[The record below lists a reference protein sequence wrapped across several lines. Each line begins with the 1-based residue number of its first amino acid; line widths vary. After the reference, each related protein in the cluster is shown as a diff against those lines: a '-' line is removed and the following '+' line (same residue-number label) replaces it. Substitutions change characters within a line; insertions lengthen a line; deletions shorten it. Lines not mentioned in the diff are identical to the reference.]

1 MDTDSKGRMGRNYF
15 CKVFYL
21 LQIETLPRLIPSNT
35 NFHNELV
42 NRNLDISLGICC
54 MLFREVPLKFPGS
67 VRIHLI
73 LNYQDYLTI
82 ITSQNIVRY
91 RRNLRETSRPSP
103 TSIVNSF
110 RVDDGPIWYVEPRRT
125 RSCINRSMIGSI
137 TMHLISNLDFHR

>member
-1 MDTDSKGRMGRNYF
+1 MDTDSKGRMGRVYF

-67 VRIHLI
+67 VRIHLF

-103 TSIVNSF
+103 TSISSNILSIAFGWTMVQS
-110 RVDDGPIWYVEPRRT
+110 GTWGHGEPDLA
-125 RSCINRSMIGSI
+125 SI
-137 TMHLISNLDFHR
+137 VL